1 METKIYAFL
10 FITLIIG
17 LVGGYFVGIISQQN
31 QAPGLDDEI
40 AAKNEQI
47 SSLQSQVQS
56 LNDTIDSKN
65 QQITTLQTEVQNI
78 DDEIAAKNEQ
88 ISSLQS
94 QVQSLNDTIDS
105 KNQQIL
111 TLQSQVQNLN
121 DTIDSKNQ
129 QIVALESEVD
139 GLRVSLE
146 VEGVVWDVAA
156 DTANITIRNT
166 GGVNVTITSISL
178 HETYLGAPWV
188 PDTSPDATGWINV
201 GESKVLVWDGSS
213 VYDLLP
219 ATSYAIQ
226 IDYASIYDIQHLD
239 ETP

>member
-56 LNDTIDSKN
+56 
-65 QQITTLQTEVQNI
+65 
-78 DDEIAAKNEQ
+78 
-88 ISSLQS
+88 
-94 QVQSLNDTIDS
+94 
-105 KNQQIL
+105 
-111 TLQSQVQNLN
+111 LN

>member
-31 QAPGLDDEI
+31 QAPGL
-40 AAKNEQI
+40 
-47 SSLQSQVQS
+47 
-56 LNDTIDSKN
+56 
-65 QQITTLQTEVQNI
+65 

-201 GESKVLVWDGSS
+201 GESKVLLWDGSS

-226 IDYASIYDIQHLD
+226 IDYGSIYDIQHLD